1 MTRNKLNQCKR
12 VLRQMRTLLN
22 ILLIGLSLF
31 YSKITQLIYSE
42 TDLDQSDADI
52 KVKVLKKNLAS
63 RQKEAKR
70 LKAQLSSTID
80 KDDVSSG
87 KLLTTF

>member
-1 MTRNKLNQCKR
+1 
-12 VLRQMRTLLN
+12 MRTLLN
-22 ILLIGLSLF
+22 IPLIGLSLF
-31 YSKITQLIYSE
+31 HSRNIQCIYSE

-87 KLLTTF
+87 NFSCVFGNYLKIQGNKKR